1 MHSTYPHEMF
11 FENSIQA
18 ETFLCVDCHVFPIV
32 LAAIKDVDD
41 SLVTV
46 EQTLTEWRLVL

>member
-1 MHSTYPHEMF
+1 MF
-11 FENSIQA
+11 FEYSIQA
-18 ETFLCVDCHVFPIV
+18 ETFLCVDRHVSPKV

-41 SLVTV
+41 PLVTV

>member
-1 MHSTYPHEMF
+1 MTYLHKMF

-18 ETFLCVDCHVFPIV
+18 ETFLCVDRHVFPIV

-46 EQTLTEWRLVL
+46 EQALTEWRLVL